1 MDYHNKDSR
10 VYGKRWEK
18 EHIESIDYT
27 EAEPKQTSDAV
38 EDALSLAFVN
48 GLKPFYQEIKERKQ
62 ELSDL
67 GLEELLPEDTRVRL
81 HPSGIIEVS
90 SIAKR
95 KGVYYHSL
103 SELKEELGGSTDIY
117 LAIEAAYEEKFG
129 ADFTPS
135 RPKRTHPLKRVVVKK
150 LDRENA

>member
-18 EHIESIDYT
+18 EHTESTNYA
-27 EAEPKQTSDAV
+27 EAEPKQTSDAA
-38 EDALSLAFVN
+38 EDAISLAFVN
-48 GLKPFYQEIKERKQ
+48 GLKPFYQEMKERKQ

-67 GLEELLPEDTRVRL
+67 GLEELLPEDTRVKL
-81 HPSGIIEVS
+81 HSGGIIEVS
-90 SIAKR
+90 SKVKG

-103 SELKEELGGSTDIY
+103 SELKEKLGGSTDLY

-135 RPKRTHPLKRVVVKK
+135 RPKRTRPLKGLVVKK